1 MQLSNGIMT
10 YCSIWCGL
18 LLLLASS
25 QMQQAEGWMIPAPPT
40 AHHQQRHLAKIL
52 GTGPYRIDRH
62 VQHTVPSSPTQL
74 DAGVDDEIVMMSSGP
89 FIVGAALILGI
100 AAQGWINNLA
110 KGERGLGAYLSD
122 GGGFSGSGFSDK
134 ANRDNDAVSGD
145 DPLPWLKL
153 PKLDFV
159 DVAGQEDSVEVQLES
174 IRRKMNAALEEGQF
188 EQATEIRKELEEIM
202 TANGFDFT
210 PE

>member
-1 MQLSNGIMT
+1 
-10 YCSIWCGL
+10 
-18 LLLLASS
+18 
-25 QMQQAEGWMIPAPPT
+25 
-40 AHHQQRHLAKIL
+40 
-52 GTGPYRIDRH
+52 
-62 VQHTVPSSPTQL
+62 
-74 DAGVDDEIVMMSSGP
+74 MMSSGP
-89 FIVGAALILGI
+89 FVVGAALVLGI

-110 KGERGLGAYLSD
+110 EGDRGLGAYLSD

-134 ANRDNDAVSGD
+134 ANRENDAVSGD

-159 DVAGQEDSVEVQLES
+159 DVAGQEDSVEVQLET
-174 IRRKMNAALEEGQF
+174 IRRKMNVALEEGQF